1 MITDSVLSQLPPP
14 QVVEQLDY
22 EILLARQSDKFKAL
36 WSAVRAANPDANL
49 PDYDV
54 AMLETD
60 PPVIVNE
67 AESYRELLMRQR
79 VNEAAVARLL
89 AFATFGNLD
98 HLAAFYDV
106 LRMAGEKDDR
116 LKRRVILAIQGRS
129 TGGTEARYASIAM
142 DADIRVRDAI
152 VYTVGRSPVINVA
165 IFSDAADGVADAAL
179 IAVVNAALQAG
190 DKRMVNDTIIVRTA
204 VRRVIDLVANVWL
217 LPDTSTG
224 MLSTMETTLRDAW
237 AKTQSLGRDFTERW
251 WTARLMLEG
260 VHKVEP
266 VTPVGDVIVPPDE
279 ALAIG
284 AVTLNFKGRAF

>member
-1 MITDSVLSQLPPP
+1 MITDSVLNQLPPP

-106 LRMAGEKDDR
+106 VRMAGEKDDR

-129 TGGTEARYASIAM
+129 PGGTEARYASIAM

-179 IAVVNAALQAG
+179 ISAVNAALQAG

-224 MLSTMETTLRDAW
+224 LLSTMETTLRDAW

>member
-22 EILLARQSDKFKAL
+22 EVLFARQTAKFKAL
-36 WSAVRAANPDANL
+36 WSEVRAANPDAGL

-67 AESYRELLMRQR
+67 AESYRELLIRQR

-89 AFATFGNLD
+89 AFATGGNLD

-106 LRMAGEKDDR
+106 VRMAGEKDDR
-116 LKRRVILAIQGRS
+116 LKQRVILAIQGRS
-129 TGGTEARYASIAM
+129 TGGTEARYKYIALS
-142 DADIRVRDAI
+142 AEIHVRDAI

-165 IFSDAADGVADAAL
+165 IFSDAADGVANASL
-179 IAVVNAALQAG
+179 IAAVNAALQAG
-190 DKRMVNDTIIVRTA
+190 DSRMVNDTIIVRTA
-204 VRRVIDLVANVWL
+204 VRRVVDLVANVWL
-217 LPDTSTG
+217 LPDTSIG
-224 MLSTMETTLRDAW
+224 LLATMETTLRDAW
-237 AKTQSLGRDFTERW
+237 ANTQSLGRDLTERW

-266 VTPVGDVIVPPDE
+266 VTPVGDTIAPPDE

-284 AVTLNFKGRAF
+284 TVTLNFMGRAF

>member
-1 MITDSVLSQLPPP
+1 MITDSVLNQLPPP

-22 EILLARQSDKFKAL
+22 EILLARQSEKFKAL

-89 AFATFGNLD
+89 AFATGGNLE

-106 LRMAGEKDDR
+106 VRMAGEKDDR

-165 IFSDAADGVADAAL
+165 IFSEAADGVADAAL
-179 IAVVNAALQAG
+179 IAVVNSALQAG

-204 VRRVIDLVANVWL
+204 VRRVVDLVANVWL

-224 MLSTMETTLRDAW
+224 LLSTMETTLRDAW

-284 AVTLNFKGRAF
+284 TVTLNFKGRAF